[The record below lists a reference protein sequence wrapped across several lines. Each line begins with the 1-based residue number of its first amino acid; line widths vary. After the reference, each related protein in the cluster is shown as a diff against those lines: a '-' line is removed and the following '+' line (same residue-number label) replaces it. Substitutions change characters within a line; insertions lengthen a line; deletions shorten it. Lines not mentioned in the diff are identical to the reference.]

1 MTFDFQQAMPYLAN
15 TLYGNLRRDAG
26 PDWEAYVEHPFV
38 RAIANGT
45 LEREEFLAW
54 MVQDYLYVIH
64 YTRAYA
70 LLIVKSATTE
80 EMRSAS
86 EIVHGLLTSE
96 MSLHRRQLTE
106 AGLSE
111 AEIEATPETLET
123 LAYSRY
129 ILDRGQAGDV
139 LDLTVTLSAC
149 LAGYGE
155 IGLRLLQDPATRLDG
170 NPYREWIEAY
180 GGNDYHALIREGL
193 KRLETLSVTY
203 GGAARYPMLL
213 KQFREAVRLEAAF
226 WNAGRSALIAKRM
239 TEGLAGMDD
248 SQRVTF

>member
-26 PDWEAYVEHPFV
+26 ADWNAYVAHRFV
-38 RAIANGT
+38 RSLADGT

-54 MVQDYLYVIH
+54 MVQDYLYLVH

-70 LLIVKSATTE
+70 LLIFKNSTTE
-80 EMRSAS
+80 QMRSAA

-96 MSLHRRQLTE
+96 MSLHRRQLEE
-106 AGLSE
+106 AGLSGE
-111 AEIEATPETLET
+111 DIAATPETLET
-123 LAYSRY
+123 IAYSRY
-129 ILDRGQAGDV
+129 ILDCGQAGDV
-139 LDLTVTLSAC
+139 VDLTVTLSAC

-170 NPYREWIEAY
+170 NPYRDWIETY
-180 GGNDYHALIREGL
+180 GGSAYQDLVIEGL
-193 KRLETLSVTY
+193 ARLEELSASH

-213 KQFREAVRLEAAF
+213 KQFRQAVRLEAAF
-226 WNAGRSALIAKRM
+226 WNAGRSALAAR
-239 TEGLAGMDD
+239 
-248 SQRVTF
+248 Q